1 MISLSRKTKE
11 KAVEDLLLQNY
22 DQYYRLA
29 YSYVH
34 NEADA
39 GDIVQNGAYKAIRS
53 SSDLKEVRYAATW
66 LYRIMLNEI
75 FSFCKQKKTEPL
87 EEGNDELHYEDAY
100 ENLDLKHALELLPP
114 RDRMIVELKYF
125 EDMKLDDIA
134 AIMEENTNTIKSRL
148 YRQSQKTPVV
158 AGLTARHSCRPHSS
172 PISVQQVQHHSS
184 GGSAPPSLSERIF
197 IMENREKQLQE
208 LKKEYQDIR
217 MSEEQ
222 LLQMKQKISQAK
234 QENSQQGSN
243 AAHSSV
249 SHRRSITRR
258 CGIAAAAAAAAL
270 VILPN
275 TSASV
280 AYAMSQ
286 VPVLSRLVEVVTFR
300 DYHYEDDRNSA
311 DIQVPEVTVAPDTD
325 ADTQKSSAV
334 SEQTKKTAEEINTEI
349 QTITDRLIAEFEE
362 SKKNEEGYQNMT
374 VKSEIL
380 ATTDQYFTLKLICF
394 QSAGSGAEWNYYY
407 TIDLSTGKRLQLADL
422 FQEGSDYLTTIS
434 DNIKQQ
440 MKEQMAADETKI
452 YWLDSDMPEW
462 DFTSITD
469 NTSFYLNQNNEVVV
483 CFNEG
488 DVAPMSMGCPEFV
501 IPNEVLAGIRK

>member
-1 MISLSRKTKE
+1 
-11 KAVEDLLLQNY
+11 
-22 DQYYRLA
+22 
-29 YSYVH
+29 
-34 NEADA
+34 
-39 GDIVQNGAYKAIRS
+39 
-53 SSDLKEVRYAATW
+53 
-66 LYRIMLNEI
+66 
-75 FSFCKQKKTEPL
+75 
-87 EEGNDELHYEDAY
+87 
-100 ENLDLKHALELLPP
+100 
-114 RDRMIVELKYF
+114 
-125 EDMKLDDIA
+125 
-134 AIMEENTNTIKSRL
+134 
-148 YRQSQKTPVV
+148 
-158 AGLTARHSCRPHSS
+158 
-172 PISVQQVQHHSS
+172 
-184 GGSAPPSLSERIF
+184 
-197 IMENREKQLQE
+197 MENREKQLQE

-440 MKEQMAADETKI
+440 MKEQMAADDSIT
-452 YWLDSDMPEW
+452 YFLDSDTPEW
-462 DFTSITD
+462 DFQSISEDT
-469 NTSFYLNQNNEVVV
+469 TFYVNEDGKLVIV
-483 CFNEG
+483 FDEYE
-488 DVAPMSMGCPEFV
+488 VAPGSMGSVEFV
-501 IPNEVLAGIRK
+501 IPTEVIQDIVQDGFVS

>member
-1 MISLSRKTKE
+1 
-11 KAVEDLLLQNY
+11 
-22 DQYYRLA
+22 
-29 YSYVH
+29 
-34 NEADA
+34 
-39 GDIVQNGAYKAIRS
+39 
-53 SSDLKEVRYAATW
+53 
-66 LYRIMLNEI
+66 
-75 FSFCKQKKTEPL
+75 
-87 EEGNDELHYEDAY
+87 
-100 ENLDLKHALELLPP
+100 
-114 RDRMIVELKYF
+114 
-125 EDMKLDDIA
+125 
-134 AIMEENTNTIKSRL
+134 
-148 YRQSQKTPVV
+148 
-158 AGLTARHSCRPHSS
+158 
-172 PISVQQVQHHSS
+172 
-184 GGSAPPSLSERIF
+184 
-197 IMENREKQLQE
+197 MENREKQLQE
-208 LKKEYQDIR
+208 LKKEYQDIH

-222 LLQMKQKISQAK
+222 LLQMKLKISQAK

-349 QTITDRLIAEFEE
+349 
-362 SKKNEEGYQNMT
+362 MT

-440 MKEQMAADETKI
+440 MKEQMAADENKI

>member
-1 MISLSRKTKE
+1 
-11 KAVEDLLLQNY
+11 
-22 DQYYRLA
+22 
-29 YSYVH
+29 
-34 NEADA
+34 
-39 GDIVQNGAYKAIRS
+39 
-53 SSDLKEVRYAATW
+53 
-66 LYRIMLNEI
+66 
-75 FSFCKQKKTEPL
+75 
-87 EEGNDELHYEDAY
+87 
-100 ENLDLKHALELLPP
+100 
-114 RDRMIVELKYF
+114 
-125 EDMKLDDIA
+125 
-134 AIMEENTNTIKSRL
+134 
-148 YRQSQKTPVV
+148 
-158 AGLTARHSCRPHSS
+158 
-172 PISVQQVQHHSS
+172 
-184 GGSAPPSLSERIF
+184 
-197 IMENREKQLQE
+197 MENREKQLQE

-349 QTITDRLIAEFEE
+349 QTITDRLITEFEE

>member
-1 MISLSRKTKE
+1 
-11 KAVEDLLLQNY
+11 
-22 DQYYRLA
+22 
-29 YSYVH
+29 
-34 NEADA
+34 
-39 GDIVQNGAYKAIRS
+39 
-53 SSDLKEVRYAATW
+53 
-66 LYRIMLNEI
+66 
-75 FSFCKQKKTEPL
+75 
-87 EEGNDELHYEDAY
+87 
-100 ENLDLKHALELLPP
+100 
-114 RDRMIVELKYF
+114 
-125 EDMKLDDIA
+125 
-134 AIMEENTNTIKSRL
+134 
-148 YRQSQKTPVV
+148 
-158 AGLTARHSCRPHSS
+158 
-172 PISVQQVQHHSS
+172 
-184 GGSAPPSLSERIF
+184 
-197 IMENREKQLQE
+197 MENREKQLQE
-208 LKKEYQDIR
+208 LKKEYQDIH

-234 QENSQQGSN
+234 QENSRQGSN

-349 QTITDRLIAEFEE
+349 QAITNRLIAEFEE

-394 QSAGSGAEWNYYY
+394 QSAVPLG
-407 TIDLSTGKRLQLADL
+407 L
-422 FQEGSDYLTTIS
+422 
-434 DNIKQQ
+434 
-440 MKEQMAADETKI
+440 
-452 YWLDSDMPEW
+452 
-462 DFTSITD
+462 
-469 NTSFYLNQNNEVVV
+469 
-483 CFNEG
+483 
-488 DVAPMSMGCPEFV
+488 
-501 IPNEVLAGIRK
+501 

>member
-1 MISLSRKTKE
+1 M
-11 KAVEDLLLQNY
+11 
-22 DQYYRLA
+22 
-29 YSYVH
+29 
-34 NEADA
+34 
-39 GDIVQNGAYKAIRS
+39 
-53 SSDLKEVRYAATW
+53 
-66 LYRIMLNEI
+66 
-75 FSFCKQKKTEPL
+75 

-114 RDRMIVELKYF
+114 RDRRIVELKYF
-125 EDMKLDDIA
+125 EDMKLEDIA
-134 AIMEENTNTIKSRL
+134 AIIEENTNTIKSRL
-148 YRQSQKTPVV
+148 YRTLKNSGCRWTDRPTQLPTTFETHQRAASSTPFKRWLSPAITLRKDFYYGKTVKTV
-158 AGLTARHSCRPHSS
+158 TG
-172 PISVQQVQHHSS
+172 I
-184 GGSAPPSLSERIF
+184 E
-197 IMENREKQLQE
+197 
-208 LKKEYQDIR
+208 KEYQDIR

-234 QENSQQGSN
+234 QENSQQRSN

-380 ATTDQYFTLKLICF
+380 ATTDQYFTLK
-394 QSAGSGAEWNYYY
+394 
-407 TIDLSTGKRLQLADL
+407 TDLLPVCRKRCRMELLL
-422 FQEGSDYLTTIS
+422 HH
-434 DNIKQQ
+434 
-440 MKEQMAADETKI
+440 
-452 YWLDSDMPEW
+452 
-462 DFTSITD
+462 
-469 NTSFYLNQNNEVVV
+469 
-483 CFNEG
+483 
-488 DVAPMSMGCPEFV
+488 
-501 IPNEVLAGIRK
+501 